1 MFFAKKFRY
10 LFLLFSFVTAFFA
23 GYLLSR
29 ASSPDKSAD
38 KVTPQ
43 TPVNINSSQLIFDK
57 LRGLTLFKG
66 KVKALHGTVVLTAD
80 EIRAFSE
87 NNAATASG
95 HVKVVDKSQGV
106 TLTCGNLEYQDL
118 METMTAHDHPIL
130 TSVDG
135 AGKPVTILGRQM
147 ELDSAKKTVVV
158 NQNVEIDQANSDA
171 EAQKAT
177 FFANENKLVLEDDP
191 KVYTS
196 NAQISARRI
205 TTTMGEGKSFFA
217 EGMADALFNPNGAPL
232 TVKKKATP
240 TGTPGPKKTNG
251 AQAEGTGERGPGM
264 TPAGQ
269 PTVTGTPAPAP
280 TAAPTEAYTPVP
292 VPIQGSGTGPGPHGA
307 LPVYMPPGK

>member
-10 LFLLFSFVTAFFA
+10 LFLFFSFVTAFFA

-29 ASSPDKSAD
+29 ASNPDPRTQVSPK
-38 KVTPQ
+38 K
-43 TPVNINSSQLIFDK
+43 PVSINSSQLIFDK
-57 LRGLTLFKG
+57 LNGLTLFKG

-80 EIRAFSE
+80 EIRAFSQ
-87 NNAATASG
+87 NNAATAKG
-95 HVKVVDKSQGV
+95 HVKVVDKSQAV

-147 ELDSAKKTVVV
+147 ELDSIKKTVVV
-158 NQNVEIDQANSDA
+158 NQNVKISQASSDA

-177 FFANENKLVLEDDP
+177 FLANENKLVLENDP

-205 TTTMGEGKSFFA
+205 TTNLGEGKSFFA
-217 EGMADALFNPNGAPL
+217 EGMADALFNPSGAPL
-232 TVKKKATP
+232 TVKSKSGI
-240 TGTPGPKKTNG
+240 TGTKTPVATGTSQTAG
-251 AQAEGTGERGPGM
+251 AKTTAVPSAPTEAPT
-264 TPAGQ
+264 AI
-269 PTVTGTPAPAP
+269 PTVASVPAPAP
-280 TAAPTEAYTPVP
+280 KAGAGP
-292 VPIQGSGTGPGPHGA
+292 SGP